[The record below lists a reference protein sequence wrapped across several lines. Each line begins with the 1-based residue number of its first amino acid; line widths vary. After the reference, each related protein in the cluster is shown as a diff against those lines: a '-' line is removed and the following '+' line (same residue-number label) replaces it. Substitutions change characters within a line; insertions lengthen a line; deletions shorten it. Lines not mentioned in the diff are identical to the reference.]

1 MTSTADRAD
10 TTQHPDVSE
19 ISDLAEGLL
28 SPSRSAAVRRH
39 VDGCPSARTCGPP
52 WRRSGACSAPC
63 RGRPGCPSRSRAGSM
78 PPSPPKH
85 SSTPPPLA
93 ATHATTTATT
103 ATVVFHVKHR
113 IPPWGLLPS
122 LPGLGPP
129 RRAPPRGHRPRSPRR
144 PRRRIALFST
154 IGAAFGAAILGTSLY
169 LSQAGDMAGDGVA
182 NGVRRADA
190 SAEVAAAPFSG
201 SPVEERV
208 QDLLSKDRTLRTP
221 QGVGPESMS
230 SDTGTTSRRS
240 GDGTVPACV
249 LAGTGR
255 TDPVLAHERGEY
267 RGSPPICSSSRTPPT
282 PCTSRPMCSTPPVPT
297 GRRTERPPR
306 CSSARPT
313 PLLTLSSRPGHVP
326 RGGLGNARPLGSV
339 GWGERPR
346 QPPP

>member
-39 VDGCPSARTCGPP
+39 VDGCPLCADVRSSLEEIRSLLGTLPGPP
-52 WRRSGACSAPC
+52 RMPVEIAGRIDAALAAEALLDATAPGSDTRNDDGDDSDSRVSRETSHPSVGASP
-63 RGRPGCPSRSRAGSM
+63 
-78 PPSPPKH
+78 PPSPGSDRPAGR
-85 SSTPPPLA
+85 PRA
-93 ATHATTTATT
+93 AT
-103 ATVVFHVKHR
+103 
-113 IPPWGLLPS
+113 G
-122 LPGLGPP
+122 PG
-129 RRAPPRGHRPRSPRR
+129 RPRR

-267 RGSPPICSSSRTPPT
+267 RGKSAYLLVLTDPADTVHVQAYVLDASCADRAENGKAAEVLLSKAY
-282 PCTSRPMCSTPPVPT
+282 
-297 GRRTERPPR
+297 PR
-306 CSSARPT
+306 S
-313 PLLTLSSRPGHVP
+313 
-326 RGGLGNARPLGSV
+326 
-339 GWGERPR
+339 
-346 QPPP
+346 

>member
-39 VDGCPSARTCGPP
+39 VDGCPLCADV
-52 WRRSGACSAPC
+52 RSSLEEI
-63 RGRPGCPSRSRAGSM
+63 RS
-78 PPSPPKH
+78 
-85 SSTPPPLA
+85 
-93 ATHATTTATT
+93 
-103 ATVVFHVKHR
+103 
-113 IPPWGLLPS
+113 LLGT
-122 LPGLGPP
+122 LPGPP
-129 RRAPPRGHRPRSPRR
+129 RMPVEIAGRIDAALAAEALLDATAPGSDTRNDGDNDSDTRVSRETSRPSMEPSPSSSPGSDRPAGRPRAATGPGRPRR

-208 QDLLSKDRTLRTP
+208 QELLSKDRTLRTP
-221 QGVGPESMS
+221 QGIGPKSMS
-230 SDTGTTSRRS
+230 SDTGTASPRRS
-240 GDGTVPACV
+240 GGATVPACV

-267 RGSPPICSSSRTPPT
+267 RGKSAYLLVLTDPADTAHVQAYVLDASCADRAENGKAAEVLLSKAY
-282 PCTSRPMCSTPPVPT
+282 
-297 GRRTERPPR
+297 PR
-306 CSSARPT
+306 S
-313 PLLTLSSRPGHVP
+313 
-326 RGGLGNARPLGSV
+326 
-339 GWGERPR
+339 
-346 QPPP
+346 